1 MSDAS
6 RGAGSA
12 HIERLSASSCRFREF
27 VTMMLADGETV
38 TGSREYVLEEIAE
51 RLIFRFDDG
60 QNAGDVF
67 QTFAFGRMPS
77 TSTHLCGAD
86 VYESTLTWCGDD
98 AFELVHV
105 VNGPKKDYQMHSR
118 YLRAGGDSSVLRRGS
133 WRPSSL
139 PR

>member
-1 MSDAS
+1 
-6 RGAGSA
+6 
-12 HIERLSASSCRFREF
+12 
-27 VTMMLADGETV
+27 MMLTNGETV
-38 TGSREYVLEEIAE
+38 SGSRDYVLEEIAQ

-60 QNAGDVF
+60 QDAGEVF
-67 QTFAFGRMPS
+67 QTFASAKLSS

-105 VNGPKKDYQMHSR
+105 VKGPKKAYEMHSR
-118 YLRAGGDSSVLRRGS
+118 YLRAGADSGTLRRGP
-133 WRPSSL
+133 WQPSSL